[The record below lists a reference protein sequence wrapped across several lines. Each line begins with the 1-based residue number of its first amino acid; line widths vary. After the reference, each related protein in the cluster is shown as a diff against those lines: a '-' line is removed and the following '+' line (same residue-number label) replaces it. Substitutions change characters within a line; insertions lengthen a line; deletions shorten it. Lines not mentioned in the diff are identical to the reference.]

1 MDTVGVGIIGYG
13 FIGKVHAY
21 AYRTIP
27 FHYDPPPVAVR
38 LVGVATARKETA
50 EAARRHGGFETGT
63 DDWRSLIDRK
73 DIQVIN
79 ICSPNVVHAEQ
90 LAAAMAAGKHIY
102 CDKPLTATVE
112 EAAAVET
119 ASRGWKGIGQMT
131 FHNRFFSAPQRARQL
146 VEEGFIGS
154 PLSFRAA
161 YLHSGSVDPTVP
173 MKWRFRKEQGGGVL
187 RDLGSHLIDL
197 VDWLAGPIAAVRT
210 ESRILYPTRPDGKGG
225 VEAVDTEDQVVMTV
239 RLSSGALGT
248 LEASKIAT
256 GAEDDLRLEIHG
268 SRGALRF
275 SLMEPD
281 FLEVFDNAASDLP
294 LGGTR
299 GWTRIA
305 TLQRYPA
312 PAVFP
317 PARATSGWL
326 RGHVHCLWHFLDAV
340 ARGAPVDP
348 SLQRGVD
355 VQRIMD
361 CAERSAG
368 TGRWEPAPAR

>member
-1 MDTVGVGIIGYG
+1 METVGVGIIGYG

-38 LVGVATARKETA
+38 LVGVATARPETA
-50 EAARRHGGFETGT
+50 EAARRHGGFETCT
-63 DDWRSLIDRK
+63 TDWRSLIERR

-79 ICSPNVVHAEQ
+79 ICSPNAVHPEQ

-102 CDKPLTATVE
+102 CDKPLTATGE
-112 EAAAVET
+112 EAEEVAR
-119 ASRGWKGIGQMT
+119 ASLAWKGIGQMT

-146 VEEGFIGS
+146 VEEGFIGT
-154 PLSFRAA
+154 PLSLRAV
-161 YLHSGSVDPTVP
+161 YLHSGSVDPAVP
-173 MKWRFRKEQGGGVL
+173 MKWRFRKSEGGGVL

-197 VDWLAGPIAAVRT
+197 VDWLAGPIAAVRAET
-210 ESRILYPTRPDGKGG
+210 RILYPTRPDGRGG
-225 VEAVDTEDQVVMTV
+225 SAVVDTEDQVVMAV
-239 RLSSGALGT
+239 RLASGALGT

-281 FLEVFDNAASDLP
+281 FLEVYDLSTPDQP

-312 PAVFP
+312 PSVFP
-317 PARATSGWL
+317 SPRATSGWL
-326 RGHVHCLWHFLDAV
+326 RGHVHCLWNFLDAV
-340 ARGAPVDP
+340 ARGTPAEP
-348 SLQRGVD
+348 SLHRGVE
-355 VQRIMD
+355 VQRIMG
-361 CAERSAG
+361 CAERSVE
-368 TGRWEPAPAR
+368 TGRWEAVSPR